1 MTNKWVTRLAST
13 LCAVGLLAAGSA
25 SAEQLTWT
33 GCGITKKAFM
43 AEMAKAYEAKTGIAT
58 KISGGGAT
66 KGIRSASAGASDLG
80 GTCRH
85 WLRGVDA
92 GMHAEERDAK
102 LVQVAWDAVVAIVHP
117 DNPVENIT
125 LAQLKDIY
133 DGKVTRWSELGGPD
147 KPIALI
153 TRAGKYSGVGHM
165 FRMLVF
171 NDQEYAFKARSLEVK
186 STGPMEKKVE
196 KVKGA
201 MGMDGI
207 SSAKKRKV
215 KFLSLDGVQPTK
227 ENIASGAYPLF
238 RPLYLAINKQKANP
252 AAQAFID
259 FVMSDEG
266 QQVIAD
272 QGTVNMAEGA
282 ALKAKWA
289 AKVAELNM
297 LSP

>member
-1 MTNKWVTRLAST
+1 MRRKWVTRLATS
-13 LCAVGLLAAGSA
+13 LCAAGLLAAGSA
-25 SAEQLTWT
+25 SAETLTWT

-43 AEMAKAYEAKTGIAT
+43 AEVAKAYEAKTGIAT

-66 KGIRSASAGASDLG
+66 KGIRSASAGASDMG

-85 WLRGVDA
+85 WLRGLEGDV
-92 GMHAEERDAK
+92 HTEEQNAQ
-102 LVQVAWDAVVAIVHP
+102 LVQVAWDAIVAIVHP

-125 LAQLKDIY
+125 MAQLKDIY
-133 DGKVTRWSELGGPD
+133 DGKITRWSELGGPD

-165 FRMLVF
+165 FRLLAF
-171 NDQEYAFKARSLEVK
+171 NDQEYGFKARSLEVK
-186 STGPMEKKVE
+186 SSGPLEKKVE

-201 MGMDGI
+201 MGVDGI
-207 SSAKKRKV
+207 SSAKKRDV
-215 KFLSLDGVQPTK
+215 KFLSLDGVAPTK
-227 ENIASGAYPLF
+227 ENIAAGTYPLF
-238 RPLYLAINKQKANP
+238 RPLYLAVHKQKAS
-252 AAQAFID
+252 AGTKAFID
-259 FVMSDEG
+259 FILSDEG

-282 ALKAKWA
+282 GLKGKWT
-289 AKVAELNM
+289 AKVAELKM